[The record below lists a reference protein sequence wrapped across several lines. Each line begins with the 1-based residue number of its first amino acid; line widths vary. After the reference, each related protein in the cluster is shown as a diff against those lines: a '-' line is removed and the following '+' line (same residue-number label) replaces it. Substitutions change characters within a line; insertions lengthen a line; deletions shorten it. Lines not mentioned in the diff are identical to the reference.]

1 MKNKF
6 LPLLFLLLGG
16 YVTYGQVGIGIQS
29 PDVSAQL
36 HVAATNKGVLIPNV
50 SLQSLTSSNPIL
62 NNGGIPNSLLVFNS
76 ATAGT
81 APNNVTPGY
90 YYWYDNKWNRIVI
103 SSEAT
108 PSEGVVIYNPTT
120 NIFTYIDENGNP
132 VVIDFEAI
140 VKTYETITTLV
151 NTASGVYIY
160 TSENNTTTTI
170 DVVADVI
177 NNANT
182 ILNSSNF
189 LTELTTII
197 QSQETLTHLEYDS
210 TANTLTYTDEN
221 NQNTVIDLA
230 TLVGA
235 LDTNNINQTLAID
248 TNDNLALTDNQGVVV
263 TMPVT
268 DIASN
273 TTFIDNL
280 TQNSEFITNLTT
292 IIQSQ
297 ETLTHLE
304 YDATANT
311 LTYTDED
318 NHDTVI
324 DLATL
329 VGALDTN
336 NINQTLAID
345 TNDNLALTDNQG
357 VVVTMP
363 VTDIASNTTFID
375 NLTQNSEFITNLT
388 TIIQNQETLTHLE
401 YDATANTLTYTDED
415 NQNTVIDLA
424 ALVGGLDTNN
434 INHTLAIDTNDNL
447 ALTDDQGVVVTMPVT
462 DISSNTTFIDN
473 LTQNSEFITNLTT
486 IIQSQE
492 TLTHLEYDATANTL
506 TYTDEDNHDTVIDL
520 ATLVGALDTNNI
532 NQTLAIDTNDNLAL
546 TDNQGVVVTM
556 PVTDI
561 SSNNTFIDNLT
572 QNSEF
577 INDITNIITT
587 EGLNNINQSLAIDT
601 NDNLALTDNQGVIV
615 TMPVAD
621 IASNNTFIDNLT
633 QNSEFITNLTTII
646 QNQETLTSL
655 TYNPMANTLT
665 YTDEDGT
672 ANTLNLLSLVSGA
685 ETLTTLVYSSA
696 NGTLTYTDENGD
708 STVVDLTALINGL
721 DTNNINQS
729 LAITNDNLT
738 LTDNQAVAVAMPVT
752 AISSNPTFISNLVTN
767 QQFVNEIT
775 QIIDAEETTTTITG
789 TVPGHQIAVYTNEDG
804 ATTNINETVTALAYN
819 DTTHK
824 LVYTD
829 EAGTANE
836 LAMQDLVG
844 DAETLTTLT
853 VNASGNSGAGSL
865 DYKDED
871 GTTNVLDLRPLIKE
885 PWFSV
890 TNSIGATSNM
900 EDVYTMGWVGIGH
913 AAPSG
918 SLNEKLRV
926 NGAITTTNGY
936 YADYVFEDYFDGASD
951 LKADYKFKSLEETKA
966 FINKNR
972 HLPGI
977 TPITKLEK
985 TKEGYS
991 FNISELSI
999 QSLEKIEELYL
1010 HIIEQQGQLDAKDQE
1025 IKALQERMDSL
1036 EKKLTK
1042 LGM

>member
-1 MKNKF
+1 M
-6 LPLLFLLLGG
+6 
-16 YVTYGQVGIGIQS
+16 
-29 PDVSAQL
+29 
-36 HVAATNKGVLIPNV
+36 
-50 SLQSLTSSNPIL
+50 
-62 NNGGIPNSLLVFNS
+62 
-76 ATAGT
+76 
-81 APNNVTPGY
+81 
-90 YYWYDNKWNRIVI
+90 
-103 SSEAT
+103 
-108 PSEGVVIYNPTT
+108 
-120 NIFTYIDENGNP
+120 
-132 VVIDFEAI
+132 
-140 VKTYETITTLV
+140 
-151 NTASGVYIY
+151 
-160 TSENNTTTTI
+160 
-170 DVVADVI
+170 
-177 NNANT
+177 
-182 ILNSSNF
+182 
-189 LTELTTII
+189 
-197 QSQETLTHLEYDS
+197 
-210 TANTLTYTDEN
+210 
-221 NQNTVIDLA
+221 
-230 TLVGA
+230 
-235 LDTNNINQTLAID
+235 
-248 TNDNLALTDNQGVVV
+248 
-263 TMPVT
+263 
-268 DIASN
+268 
-273 TTFIDNL
+273 
-280 TQNSEFITNLTT
+280 
-292 IIQSQ
+292 
-297 ETLTHLE
+297 E

-462 DISSNTTFIDN
+462 DISSNNTFIDN

-492 TLTHLEYDATANTL
+492 TLTHLEYDSTANTL

-532 NQTLAIDTNDNLAL
+532 NQT
-546 TDNQGVVVTM
+546 
-556 PVTDI
+556 
-561 SSNNTFIDNLT
+561 
-572 QNSEF
+572 
-577 INDITNIITT
+577 
-587 EGLNNINQSLAIDT
+587 LAIDT

-655 TYNPMANTLT
+655 TYNPTANTLT

-696 NGTLTYTDENGD
+696 NGTLTYTDEDNQD
-708 STVVDLTALINGL
+708 TVIDLTALINGL

-738 LTDNQAVAVAMPVT
+738 LTDNQGVAVAMPVT

>member
-120 NIFTYIDENGNP
+120 NIFTYIDGNGNP

-160 TSENNTTTTI
+160 TSENNTATTI

-182 ILNSSNF
+182 ILNSPNF

-197 QSQETLTHLEYDS
+197 QSQETLTSLTYDPA
-210 TANTLTYTDEN
+210 THILTYTDEDGVP
-221 NQNTVIDLA
+221 NTLNLLSLVNDTETLTTLVYTPATHTLTYTAENGVATAIDL
-230 TLVGA
+230 TT

-268 DIASN
+268 DISSN
-273 TTFIDNL
+273 NTFIDNL

-292 IIQSQ
+292 IIQNH
-297 ETLTHLE
+297 ETLTSLT
-304 YDATANT
+304 YNPTANT

-318 NHDTVI
+318 GTANTLNLLNLVSGAETLTTLVYTPATHTLTYTAENGVATAI
-324 DLATL
+324 DLTT
-329 VGALDTN
+329 LDTN

-363 VTDIASNTTFID
+363 VTDISSNNTFID

-388 TIIQNQETLTHLE
+388 TIIQNHETLTSLT
-401 YDATANTLTYTDED
+401 YNPTANTLTYTDED
-415 NQNTVIDLA
+415 
-424 ALVGGLDTNN
+424 G
-434 INHTLAIDTNDNL
+434 
-447 ALTDDQGVVVTMPVT
+447 
-462 DISSNTTFIDN
+462 
-473 LTQNSEFITNLTT
+473 
-486 IIQSQE
+486 
-492 TLTHLEYDATANTL
+492 TANTL
-506 TYTDEDNHDTVIDL
+506 NLLNLVSGAETLTTLVYTPATHTLTYTAENGVATAIDL
-520 ATLVGALDTNNI
+520 TTLDTNNI

-655 TYNPMANTLT
+655 TYNPTANTLT

-738 LTDNQAVAVAMPVT
+738 LTDNQGVAVAMPVT

-789 TVPGHQIAVYTNEDG
+789 TVPGHQIAVYTDEDG

>member
-120 NIFTYIDENGNP
+120 NIFTYIDGNGNP

-160 TSENNTTTTI
+160 TSENNTATTI

-182 ILNSSNF
+182 ILNSPNF

-197 QSQETLTHLEYDS
+197 QSQETLTSLTYDPATHILTYTDEDGVPNTLNLLS
-210 TANTLTYTDEN
+210 LVNDTETLTTLVYTPATHTLTYTDEN
-221 NQNTVIDLA
+221 GIQTVIDL
-230 TLVGA
+230 TT

-268 DIASN
+268 DISSN
-273 TTFIDNL
+273 NTFIDNL

-292 IIQSQ
+292 IIQNQ
-297 ETLTHLE
+297 ETLTSLT
-304 YDATANT
+304 YNPTANT

-318 NHDTVI
+318 GTANTLNLLNLVSGAETLTTLVYTPATHTLTYTAENGVATAI
-324 DLATL
+324 DLTT
-329 VGALDTN
+329 LDTN

-363 VTDIASNTTFID
+363 VTDISSNNTFID

-388 TIIQNQETLTHLE
+388 TIIQNQETLTSLT
-401 YDATANTLTYTDED
+401 YNPTANTLTYTDED
-415 NQNTVIDLA
+415 
-424 ALVGGLDTNN
+424 G
-434 INHTLAIDTNDNL
+434 
-447 ALTDDQGVVVTMPVT
+447 
-462 DISSNTTFIDN
+462 
-473 LTQNSEFITNLTT
+473 
-486 IIQSQE
+486 
-492 TLTHLEYDATANTL
+492 TANTL
-506 TYTDEDNHDTVIDL
+506 NLLNLVSGAETLTTLVYTPATHTLTYTAENGVATAIDL
-520 ATLVGALDTNNI
+520 TTLDTNNI

-655 TYNPMANTLT
+655 TYNPTANTLT

-738 LTDNQAVAVAMPVT
+738 LTDNQGVAVAMPVT

-789 TVPGHQIAVYTNEDG
+789 TVPGHQIAVYTDEDG

>member
-120 NIFTYIDENGNP
+120 NIFTYIDGNGNP

-160 TSENNTTTTI
+160 TSENNTATTI

-182 ILNSSNF
+182 ILNSPNF

-197 QSQETLTHLEYDS
+197 QSQETLTSLTYDPATHILTYTDEDGVPNTLNLLS
-210 TANTLTYTDEN
+210 LVNDTETLTTLVYTPATHTLTYTDEN
-221 NQNTVIDLA
+221 GIQTVIDL
-230 TLVGA
+230 TT

-268 DIASN
+268 DISSN
-273 TTFIDNL
+273 NTFIDNL

-292 IIQSQ
+292 IIQNH
-297 ETLTHLE
+297 ETLTSLT
-304 YDATANT
+304 YNPTANT

-318 NHDTVI
+318 GTANTLNLLNLVSGAETLTTLVYTPATHTLTYTAENGVATAI
-324 DLATL
+324 DLTT
-329 VGALDTN
+329 LDTN

-388 TIIQNQETLTHLE
+388 TIIQNQETLTSLT
-401 YDATANTLTYTDED
+401 YNPTANTLTYTDED
-415 NQNTVIDLA
+415 
-424 ALVGGLDTNN
+424 G
-434 INHTLAIDTNDNL
+434 
-447 ALTDDQGVVVTMPVT
+447 
-462 DISSNTTFIDN
+462 
-473 LTQNSEFITNLTT
+473 
-486 IIQSQE
+486 
-492 TLTHLEYDATANTL
+492 TANTL
-506 TYTDEDNHDTVIDL
+506 NLLNLVSGAETLTTLVYTPATHTLTYTAENGVATAIDL
-520 ATLVGALDTNNI
+520 TTLDTNNI

-655 TYNPMANTLT
+655 TYNPTANTLT

-738 LTDNQAVAVAMPVT
+738 LTDNQGVAVAMPVT

-789 TVPGHQIAVYTNEDG
+789 TVPGHQIAVYTDEDG

>member
-120 NIFTYIDENGNP
+120 NIFTYIDGNGNP

-160 TSENNTTTTI
+160 TSENNTATTI

-273 TTFIDNL
+273 NTFIDNL

-462 DISSNTTFIDN
+462 DISSNNTFIDN

-492 TLTHLEYDATANTL
+492 TLTHLEYDSTANTL

-532 NQTLAIDTNDNLAL
+532 NQT
-546 TDNQGVVVTM
+546 
-556 PVTDI
+556 
-561 SSNNTFIDNLT
+561 
-572 QNSEF
+572 
-577 INDITNIITT
+577 
-587 EGLNNINQSLAIDT
+587 LAIDT

-655 TYNPMANTLT
+655 TYNPTANTLT

-696 NGTLTYTDENGD
+696 NGTLTYTDEDNQD
-708 STVVDLTALINGL
+708 TVIDLTALINGL

-738 LTDNQAVAVAMPVT
+738 LTDNQGVVVAMPVT

>member
-1 MKNKF
+1 M
-6 LPLLFLLLGG
+6 
-16 YVTYGQVGIGIQS
+16 
-29 PDVSAQL
+29 
-36 HVAATNKGVLIPNV
+36 
-50 SLQSLTSSNPIL
+50 
-62 NNGGIPNSLLVFNS
+62 
-76 ATAGT
+76 
-81 APNNVTPGY
+81 
-90 YYWYDNKWNRIVI
+90 
-103 SSEAT
+103 
-108 PSEGVVIYNPTT
+108 
-120 NIFTYIDENGNP
+120 
-132 VVIDFEAI
+132 
-140 VKTYETITTLV
+140 
-151 NTASGVYIY
+151 
-160 TSENNTTTTI
+160 
-170 DVVADVI
+170 
-177 NNANT
+177 
-182 ILNSSNF
+182 
-189 LTELTTII
+189 
-197 QSQETLTHLEYDS
+197 
-210 TANTLTYTDEN
+210 
-221 NQNTVIDLA
+221 
-230 TLVGA
+230 
-235 LDTNNINQTLAID
+235 
-248 TNDNLALTDNQGVVV
+248 
-263 TMPVT
+263 
-268 DIASN
+268 
-273 TTFIDNL
+273 
-280 TQNSEFITNLTT
+280 
-292 IIQSQ
+292 
-297 ETLTHLE
+297 
-304 YDATANT
+304 
-311 LTYTDED
+311 
-318 NHDTVI
+318 
-324 DLATL
+324 
-329 VGALDTN
+329 
-336 NINQTLAID
+336 
-345 TNDNLALTDNQG
+345 
-357 VVVTMP
+357 
-363 VTDIASNTTFID
+363 
-375 NLTQNSEFITNLT
+375 
-388 TIIQNQETLTHLE
+388 E

-462 DISSNTTFIDN
+462 DISSNNTFIDN

-486 IIQSQE
+486 IIQNQE
-492 TLTHLEYDATANTL
+492 TLTSLTYNPTANTL
-506 TYTDEDNHDTVIDL
+506 TYTDEDGTANTLNLLNLVSGAETLTTLVYTPATHTLTYTAENGVATAIDL
-520 ATLVGALDTNNI
+520 TTLDTNNI

-655 TYNPMANTLT
+655 TYNPTANTLT

-738 LTDNQAVAVAMPVT
+738 LTDNQGVAVAMPVT

-789 TVPGHQIAVYTNEDG
+789 TVPGHQIAVYTDEDG

-936 YADYVFEDYFDGASD
+936 YADYVFEDYFDGTSD

-1010 HIIEQQGQLDAKDQE
+1010 HIIEQQEQLDAKDQE